1 MGNDYTLKGR
11 KGDKLFVFFNSAFLI
26 IFFIII
32 VYPLVYVL
40 SASISDPLLVSSGEM
55 WLFPRGITFE
65 GYKRVFNNGDIWMG
79 YLNTIIYTLT
89 GTFISLA
96 ATIPSSYALSRK
108 DLKGRN
114 IIMALFLFTMFFS
127 GGLVPLYLVVKKLNM
142 LNTVWSV
149 LLPTACSVWNIVI
162 TRTFFISTIPKGL
175 EEAAQIDGCNNFKL
189 FFKIIIPLS
198 MPIVA
203 VMALFYAVGRWN
215 SYFNEIIFLKDRYLF
230 PLQVFLRE
238 ILIINQMNDSNMITS
253 ISAESLAEQARIS
266 EIVKYSVMIVA
277 TLPILCVYPFL
288 QKYFVKGVMIGSLKG

>member
-1 MGNDYTLKGR
+1 MDYEYTLNGR
-11 KGDKLFVFFNSAFLI
+11 KGDKLFVFLNSAFLT
-26 IFFIII
+26 IFFIVIL
-32 VYPLVYVL
+32 YPLLYVL
-40 SASISDPLLVSSGEM
+40 SASISDPLYVSSGEM
-55 WLFPRGITFE
+55 WLLPKGITFE
-65 GYKRVFNNGDIWMG
+65 GYKRVLNNGDIWMG
-79 YLNTIIYTLT
+79 YGNTIIYTLT

-96 ATIPSSYALSRK
+96 ATIPSAYALSRK
-108 DLKGRN
+108 DLRGRN

-127 GGLVPLYLVVKKLNM
+127 GGLVPLYLVVKNLNM

-149 LLPTACSVWNIVI
+149 LLPAACSVWNIVI

-203 VMALFYAVGRWN
+203 VMALFYAVGRWI
-215 SYFNEIIFLKDRYLF
+215 SYFNEIIFLKDRNLF

-288 QKYFVKGVMIGSLKG
+288 QKYFVKGVMIGSIKG

>member
-266 EIVKYSVMIVA
+266 EIVYYSVMIVA